1 MSPYLASVKLGLK
14 DVEVT
19 TRSGVAGPSALY
31 KVIASRRSTIRFL
44 LRRSLILASVAGPP
58 VVEAMVVRRAGRRCL
73 VLAFWS
79 TTQMTPPE
87 AEQGMERQH
96 CRPPF

>member
-1 MSPYLASVKLGLK
+1 MSLYLASVKLGLK
-14 DVEVT
+14 DVEVA
-19 TRSGVAGPSALY
+19 TRPSVAGPSALY

-87 AEQGMERQH
+87 AE
-96 CRPPF
+96 